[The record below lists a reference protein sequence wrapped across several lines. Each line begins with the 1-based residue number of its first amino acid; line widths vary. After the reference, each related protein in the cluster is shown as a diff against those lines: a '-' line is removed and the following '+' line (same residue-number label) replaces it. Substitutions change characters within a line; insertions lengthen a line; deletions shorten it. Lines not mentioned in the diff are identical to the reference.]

1 MPAVCREGDALSTGH
16 GCAASTTIDTSN
28 TDGTVKANGI
38 NIIVIG
44 APTVAH
50 AFPPDCATN
59 HVDTLKAGSGTV
71 KVNGIAVGRVGDA
84 ADAGDPPAGAMTA
97 GSGNVFAG

>member
-16 GCAASTTIDTSN
+16 GCTGATTIDTSN

-44 APTVAH
+44 APTVSHTHSPPLCPAH
-50 AFPPDCATN
+50 
-59 HVDTLKAGSGTV
+59 VSTLAAGSGTV
-71 KVNGIAVGRVGDA
+71 KVNGIAVGRIGDA
-84 ADAGDPPAGAMTA
+84 ADAGAMTA
-97 GSGNVFAG
+97 GSGDVSAGG